1 MSYIFRTLVLSL
13 LFVRFFFAQPLTP
26 GQAIDRYLAGPGEQ
40 QTKCSD
46 WVYAVQIDA
55 TMPQLKKQG
64 TMSGLKV
71 VSRLGRTAYHDL
83 RFTGDN
89 LVKTAVIARFLAN
102 DVKPHEPG
110 AAVTRENYSFVYDRT
125 SDYNGLTAYVFQLK
139 PARKSIGLL
148 KGELWLEAATA
159 QPLRLWGDFVKSPS
173 FFVRNIRVVQ
183 DFQRIGDSSH
193 PLRLL
198 LIVDTRIAGHVEMAV
213 WLHPL
218 DGESAEAVAGGGSAG
233 LASPELGRCNDSS
246 AKMGPK

>member
-1 MSYIFRTLVLSL
+1 MVCVVPRRIGRTLVLPL
-13 LFVRFFFAQPLTP
+13 LFAGFCFAQSLTP
-26 GQAIDRYLAGPGEQ
+26 DQAIDRYLARPGQ
-40 QTKCSD
+40 QQSECSD

-71 VSRLGRTAYHDL
+71 VSRLGRTAYRDL

-89 LVKTAVIARFLAN
+89 LIKTAVIARFLAN

-125 SDYNGLTAYVFQLK
+125 SDYNGITAYVFQLK
-139 PARKSIGLL
+139 PARKRIGLF

-159 QPLRLWGDFVKSPS
+159 EPLRLWGDFVKSPS

-198 LIVDTRIAGHVEMAV
+198 LTVDTRIAGHVELAV
-213 WLHPL
+213 WLHPV
-218 DGESAEAVAGGGSAG
+218 DGESEVSTAGCGFGA
-233 LASPELGRCNDSS
+233 NYS
-246 AKMGPK
+246 AK